1 MILHPGGYVLVKV
14 GCYQIKITA
23 RAAYTLTAYCGNRQV
38 SQSILLEPLVAP
50 IESFSLTSSASN
62 QEIVLS
68 WKVTNTRH
76 VFLSRIGRLD
86 AGSAGVGSIT
96 PKHDEKMHLYSL
108 TVETRIFKLPA
119 ETGTLLIKK
128 PNPP

>member
-1 MILHPGGYVLVKV
+1 MEGSIQEGTYTLYKKRVPLNIRHFAPATEDVVTGFRDTVLLEWCVTGADQVILHPGGYVLVKA

-62 QEIVLS
+62 
-68 WKVTNTRH
+68 
-76 VFLSRIGRLD
+76 
-86 AGSAGVGSIT
+86 
-96 PKHDEKMHLYSL
+96 
-108 TVETRIFKLPA
+108 
-119 ETGTLLIKK
+119 
-128 PNPP
+128 